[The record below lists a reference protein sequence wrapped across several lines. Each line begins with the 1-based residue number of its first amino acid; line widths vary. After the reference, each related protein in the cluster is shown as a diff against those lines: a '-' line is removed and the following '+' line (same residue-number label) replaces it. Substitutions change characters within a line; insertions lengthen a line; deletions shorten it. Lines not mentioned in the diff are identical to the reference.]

1 VNPAKQ
7 VAQLVDHRGA
17 EDVPVLSHAGEVG
30 QRLAGL
36 TAALGALATMLLVRR
51 DLP

>member
-1 VNPAKQ
+1 MLA
-7 VAQLVDHRGA
+7 
-17 EDVPVLSHAGEVG
+17 EVG
-30 QRLAGL
+30 QRSAGL